1 MRRLISLVS
10 VTVALAGLGFVLVNA
25 TTVDRRPPSVKTI
38 SLSAPAGDPQVAQIL
53 SAIDIEFSEPV
64 RTATAESRFRI
75 DPVVDGTFSWN
86 GSTAIF
92 TPSRKLPQDTTF
104 TISITP
110 GIEDLEGNADPVGF
124 EAWTFATVGA
134 PFVLRAT
141 PPDGASGVPL
151 DGTIEL
157 TFDRLMD
164 TTSVEG
170 AIALTPAANVTAAWQ
185 GSVVT
190 LSLGPGLIPGTIYT
204 LTVDST
210 AADTGGSRL
219 RASYRQT
226 FTTVGSGLNVKAVIP
241 ADGVAGIGIA
251 SLIAIR
257 FDGPID
263 PSTARSAIHVTPSVD
278 GEVRVV
284 TLDGDGSSLSD
295 PVPPEGGDLL
305 VLVPSAP
312 LAPHT
317 TYTVTLDPTVARVGD
332 PEAVTIGRTWS
343 FTTGAPTQSGQN
355 QIAFLGARGGVRNVW
370 IMNPDGTNQRELTVE
385 LLPVSSYDAT
395 ADGAEI
401 VYAAAGTVSAMAIDG
416 SGFQRLTADDGR
428 LEYAPALVPG
438 DQWVVVARRSASGA
452 DLGYWL
458 VPMPGTAGTERQL
471 LDHGAPSPDSAS
483 LPGDGIDQTDA
494 TPAWAPRIAFE
505 PTGHTAL
512 LVTATGDVQVIDV
525 REPGLLKGGLSAPTQ
540 VSIVGDAAP
549 VWVPDRNAF
558 VLTAMP
564 ASGGDRTLFVV
575 ATSGRAEAIAGTAR
589 AAGPVAMST
598 AGTLAYVVRGADGRA
613 IVQLMARD
621 GTIRDLASLS
631 GRDDRWPAFAPDAR
645 TLLVGRSLIAQPN
658 VSDGI
663 WAIDLPTG
671 QAHRLTVDGAHA
683 RWVP

>member
-10 VTVALAGLGFVLVNA
+10 VTVALVGLGFVLVNA
-25 TTVDRRPPSVKTI
+25 TTVDRRPPSVKSI
-38 SLSAPAGDPQVAQIL
+38 SLSAPAGDPQVAQVL

-75 DPVVDGTFSWN
+75 DPDVDGTFSWN

-104 TISITP
+104 TISIAS
-110 GIEDLEGNADPVGF
+110 GVEDLAGNVDPVGLDV
-124 EAWTFATVGA
+124 WTFATVGP

-141 PPDGASGVPL
+141 PSDGASGVPL

-157 TFDRLMD
+157 VFDRLMD
-164 TTSVEG
+164 TTSVER
-170 AIALTPAANVTAAWQ
+170 AISLAPSANVTAAWS

-190 LSLGPGLIPGTIYT
+190 LSLGPGLVPGTVYT
-204 LTVDST
+204 LTVASA

-219 RASYRQT
+219 RAPYRQT
-226 FTTVGSGLNVKAVIP
+226 FTTVGSGLNVTAVIP
-241 ADGVAGIGIA
+241 ADGVAGIGVA
-251 SLIAIR
+251 SPIAIR

-263 PSTARSAIHVTPSVD
+263 PSTAQSAIHVTPSVD

-284 TLDGDGSSLSD
+284 ALDGDGASLSN
-295 PVPPEGGDLL
+295 PVPPGGGDMV
-305 VLVPSAP
+305 VLIPSAP

-332 PEAVTIGRTWS
+332 PKAVTIGRTWS

-395 ADGAEI
+395 ADGARI
-401 VYAAAGTVSAMAIDG
+401 VYAAGGIVSTMAIDG
-416 SGFQRLTADDGR
+416 SGLKRLTADDGR

-438 DQWVVVARRSASGA
+438 DQWVVVARRSASGD

-458 VPMPGTAGTERQL
+458 LPMPGTSGSERQL
-471 LDHGAPSPDSAS
+471 LARGAPPPDSVS
-483 LPGDGIDQTDA
+483 LRGDGVDQTDS

-505 PTGHTAL
+505 PTGRTAL
-512 LVTATGDVQVIDV
+512 LVTARGDVQVIDI
-525 REPGLLKGGLSAPTQ
+525 RQPDLLEGGLSAPTQ

-549 VWVPDRNAF
+549 VWVPARNAF
-558 VLTAMP
+558 VLAAAP
-564 ASGGDRTLFVV
+564 ASGGDRTLFAVG
-575 ATSGRAEAIAGTAR
+575 TRGRAEVLAGTMG
-589 AAGPVAMST
+589 AAGPVAISAT
-598 AGTLAYVVRGADGRA
+598 GALAYVVRGADGRA
-613 IVQLMARD
+613 TVQVMARD
-621 GTIRDLASLS
+621 GTITAIESLA
-631 GRDDRWPAFAPDAR
+631 GRDDRWPAFAPDSR
-645 TLLVGRSLIAQPN
+645 TLLVGRSLVAEPN
-658 VSDGI
+658 LSDGI
-663 WAIDLPTG
+663 WAVDLPTG
-671 QAHRLTVDGAHA
+671 QARRLTVDGARA